1 MTIVFDIEI
10 CTIYYF
16 AVSLPTRNLSEKSA
30 LHADAPRPKRA
41 DLPPVCRHVLIN
53 QIVSS

>member
-41 DLPPVCRHVLIN
+41 DLPPICRHVLIN
-53 QIVSS
+53 QIVTS